1 MSPPEGVDPV
11 EKALREA
18 QVATVTS
25 GPGRAVGLLRAALA
39 GAPGDPRLLLALTD
53 ALAADGSLEEAQATA
68 REAVAVLPESAE
80 PLLALARVQLKM
92 PGDGIRR
99 AAETARA
106 ALRLDPDS
114 TRAHLIVGLAA
125 GYDATATRA
134 DRDRAR
140 PSVEE
145 ALRLAPDLPLAH
157 VVAGVLDRV
166 DDPANAETHLRRAL
180 ALDPHEPDAL
190 VLLAGLSTTEAGTS
204 AGLLRSAAALSPLD
218 DATRLRLEAAV
229 RRAVHRP
236 AVVAPTVST
245 VALLGAVW
253 LPVSPGILGLLAPLV
268 FLVWGALR
276 VLRAV
281 LAEVPRSFVRR
292 VLWSDRGGRLQTVAD
307 VVAPPAAAA
316 GILALGTGDGEGLPG
331 VALVLLASV
340 ASAVGGA
347 VVTARLVTAE
357 RSSVEGADDT
367 DQRPGAAD
375 VAVVAV
381 RAGLV
386 LVVGVLWAAGLVA
399 NPLVAAA
406 ACLSL
411 AAPLAGALL
420 VAVRHD
426 AGPVGL
432 RRLSAGAVV
441 LALLL
446 GLGGP
451 VAEVVSGGA
460 AERPGGLTWVGAPG
474 GPEARDAL
482 RRQQQER
489 REEREERERQEQDAG
504 PGRMPD
510 FGSEPPR
517 APTAVPT
524 IEVPDFTFDLPGDG
538 DGEATVGP

>member
-1 MSPPEGVDPV
+1 MSGPEGVDPV
-11 EKALREA
+11 EKAVREA

-68 REAVAVLPESAE
+68 REAVAVLPESEE
-80 PLLALARVQLKM
+80 PLVALARVQLKM
-92 PGDGIRR
+92 PGGGIRR
-99 AAETARA
+99 AAETARV
-106 ALRLDPDS
+106 ALRLAPDS
-114 TRAHLIVGLAA
+114 TRAHLIVAMAA
-125 GYDATATRA
+125 GYDASATRA
-134 DRDRAR
+134 DRERAR
-140 PSVEE
+140 PSAEE

-157 VVAGVLDRV
+157 VVAGVLDRL

-180 ALDPHEPDAL
+180 ALDPHEPEAL
-190 VLLAGLSTTEAGTS
+190 TLLAGLSTTEEGAA

-218 DATRLRLEAAV
+218 DLRRLRLEATVLRVA
-229 RRAVHRP
+229 HRP
-236 AVVAPTVST
+236 AVVAPMVST

-276 VLRAV
+276 TLRKV
-281 LAEVPRSFVRR
+281 LAEVPRSMVRR
-292 VLWSDRGGRLQTVAD
+292 VLWSDRGARLQTITD
-307 VVAPPAAAA
+307 VVAPLAAAA

-340 ASAVGGA
+340 ASAVGGTVLNERVA
-347 VVTARLVTAE
+347 TAEGAIVGDDEDAPARLRAAE
-357 RSSVEGADDT
+357 V
-367 DQRPGAAD
+367 AA
-375 VAVVAV
+375 VAV

-386 LVVGVLWAAGLVA
+386 VVVGVLWAAGLVT
-399 NPLVAAA
+399 NPFIASAV
-406 ACLSL
+406 CLSL
-411 AAPLAGALL
+411 AAPLAGAVLI
-420 VAVRHD
+420 AVRHGGSS
-426 AGPVGL
+426 AWL
-432 RRLSAGAVV
+432 RLLSAGTVM

-451 VAEVVSGGA
+451 VAEVVSGDA
-460 AERPGGLTWVGAPG
+460 AERPGGFTWVGVPG
-474 GPEARDAL
+474 GPEERDAL

-489 REEREERERQEQDAG
+489 REERERQEQEGG
-504 PGRMPD
+504 PGRLPD

-524 IEVPDFTFDLPGDG
+524 VEVPDFTFDWPTTGE
-538 DGEATVGP
+538 GEAPVGP